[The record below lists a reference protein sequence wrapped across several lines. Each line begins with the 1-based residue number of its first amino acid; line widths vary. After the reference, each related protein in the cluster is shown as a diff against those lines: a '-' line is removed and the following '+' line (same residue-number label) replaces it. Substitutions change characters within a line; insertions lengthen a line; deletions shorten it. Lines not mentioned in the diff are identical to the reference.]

1 MKTAITTML
10 IIINSNTDSDVV
22 SLLTG
27 DATLSRIVK
36 T

>member
-1 MKTAITTML
+1 ML
-10 IIINSNTDSDVV
+10 IIIINSNTDSDV

-27 DATLSRIVK
+27 DTTLSRTDK